1 MRLFKVA
8 SSLRFGSIAI
18 VVLGIFISIFISS
31 TPSQAVGEK
40 YMTISFGRV
49 MYAQSESCQVIG
61 ETIFDIAESLKTRGI
76 RATGVVVPARTN
88 ESTRQCYNGNIHPS
102 WDDLA
107 RLRDDYGWT
116 FVSNGQNRV
125 DITQLSPAEQQ
136 AESCGSQ
143 QAFLDHGHSRSW
155 GMFGPGSNRM
165 TTEIADNVVSKC
177 FAFIRQYWGTGLNTK
192 ESATTSPFYVKTD
205 DTSGGQCKSSPCS
218 GNAGIANLYMQPE
231 DVIARI
237 NSTGSDQW
245 YSFSTYKLMTGSK
258 LEGNRRW
265 DCTSDSAGQH
275 WTTEVESYCLNDFLA
290 VMDGISPEIQIVD
303 QVTVARAW
311 GRDLYPEQAEQCP
324 AGQVGTPPNCVPETI
339 CPDGTSGTY
348 PDCIPDPVVI
358 DPDEWAYWGYLWS
371 NGILQSNGSYFWTQ
385 TTTRLQPS
393 VDRFSRGA
401 ALNGISIAFNSKNY
415 PYTTA
420 PKPHPALKD
429 PRSAGIDAAK
439 AYLSAV
445 IEDDGLCGGQV
456 AQTKNLSDAEYA
468 QTLFEFAGVPS
479 TIKQSGSSYKVT
491 ISSADFAQIQSW
503 PFASKARTPGAA
515 ECSIY

>member
-1 MRLFKVA
+1 MSVFKIA
-8 SSLRFGSIAI
+8 RTLRFRSLA
-18 VVLGIFISIFISS
+18 VAVLGIFISIFILS
-31 TPSQAVGEK
+31 TPSQAAGEK

-49 MYAQSESCQVIG
+49 MYAQSESCQVIS
-61 ETIFDIAESLKTRGI
+61 ETIFDIAESLKTRNI
-76 RATGVVVPARTN
+76 RATGVVVPARTDEN
-88 ESTRQCYNGNIHPS
+88 TRQCYNGNIYPS

-125 DITQLSPAEQQ
+125 DITQLSPDEQQ

-143 QAFLDHGHSRSW
+143 QAFLDHGHNRSW
-155 GMFGPGSNRM
+155 GMFGPGSNKM
-165 TTEIADNVVSKC
+165 TAEISENIVSKC

-192 ESATTSPFYVKTD
+192 ENATSSPFYVKTD
-205 DTSGGQCKSSPCS
+205 DTSGGQCKSAPCS
-218 GNAGIANLYMQPE
+218 GDAGIPNVYMQPE
-231 DVIARI
+231 DIIGRI
-237 NSTGSDQW
+237 NATGPDQW
-245 YSFSTYKLMTGSK
+245 YSFSSYKLMTGSK
-258 LEGNRRW
+258 LDGNRRW
-265 DCTSDSAGQH
+265 DCTSDSSQQH

-290 VMDGISPEIQIVD
+290 VMDAVSPEIQIVD

-311 GRDLYPEQAEQCP
+311 GRDLCSE
-324 AGQVGTPPNCVPETI
+324 GQLGIPPNCAAGQI
-339 CPDGTSGTY
+339 CPQGTSGTY
-348 PDCIPDPVVI
+348 PDCVPDPAVT

-371 NGILQSNGSYFWTQ
+371 NGILQPNGTYFWTQ
-385 TTTRLQPS
+385 TTTRLEPS

-401 ALNGISIAFNSKNY
+401 ALNGISIAFNSNNY

-429 PRSAGIDAAK
+429 PRSAGVDAAK

-456 AQTKNLSDAEYA
+456 AKTKSLSDAEYA
-468 QTLFEFAGVPS
+468 QALFEFAGVLT
-479 TIKQSGSSYKVT
+479 TITQSGSSFKVT

-503 PFASKARTPGAA
+503 PFASKARTPGAV